1 MIPLLTPPPNHV
13 QPLPARGIWPA
24 QAHVFDARSI
34 HAVNAALASRRPLLL
49 RGEPGIG
56 KSQLARAVACRL
68 GRPYLELVVDARTEA
83 RDLLWTYDAVARLA
97 DAQIASALGRTPE
110 DLKVSLA
117 VGNYVRPGPLWFALN
132 WQTALTQLDRIR
144 EPRPAL
150 DGDRTPD
157 CAPDP
162 ANGCVLLIDE
172 LDKAE
177 SEVPNGLLEVL
188 GNGRFLPLGA
198 AAPVEADGPPPLV
211 IITTNEE
218 RELPPAFLRRCWVL
232 ALALSKNRADL
243 ERELA
248 ERARA
253 HFKGLDRDVLAL
265 AVQLIADQRIDPDSG
280 LEVQGP
286 LPRPGVAE
294 LLDLLRAVREIA
306 EDPERQR
313 EALGDI
319 AEFALTKAGA
329 VEP

>member
-1 MIPLLTPPPNHV
+1 MTPLLTPPPDHV
-13 QPLPARGIWPA
+13 QPLPPRGIWPA

-97 DAQIASALGRTPE
+97 DAQIASALGRSPD

-132 WQTALTQLDRIR
+132 WQAALAQLDRIR
-144 EPRPAL
+144 EPRPS
-150 DGDRTPD
+150 G
-157 CAPDP
+157 DP
-162 ANGCVLLIDE
+162 AADPKRGCVLLIDE

-198 AAPVEADGPPPLV
+198 DAPVEAEGPPPLV

-232 ALALSKNRADL
+232 ALALSRTRAGL
-243 ERELA
+243 ERELG

-253 HFKGLDRDVLAL
+253 HFQDIDAEAL
-265 AVQLIADQRIDPDSG
+265 AQAAKLIADQRIDPHSG
-280 LEVQGP
+280 DEVVGP
-286 LPRPGVAE
+286 PPRPGVAE

-306 EDPERQR
+306 PNDPKRQR
-313 EALGDI
+313 AALADI
-319 AEFALTKAGA
+319 AEFALTKAGT